1 LTGRV
6 NLRISRERFADRVEA
21 GRTLAALL
29 DRYADR
35 DDVLVLGLPRGGVP
49 VAAEVAGFLDAEL
62 DLLLVRK
69 LGVPGQPE
77 LAMGAIAE
85 VGDTVEVVTN
95 DVVVGRLRIPQADFD
110 AVFRSEREEL
120 ARRSSIYRGDRPPV
134 RIAGKVVIVVD
145 DGLATGSTMRAAVA
159 AVRRHGPAK
168 LIAAIPVG
176 ARESCQ
182 ALAGGVDDVVCALSP
197 TPFHAVRQGYRD
209 FRQTSDEE
217 VLAALSRL
225 RTR

>member
-1 LTGRV
+1 LTCGV
-6 NLRISRERFADRVEA
+6 NLRIGRERFADRVEA
-21 GRTLAALL
+21 GRALAALL
-29 DRYADR
+29 DHYSRR
-35 DDVLVLGLPRGGVP
+35 DDVLVLALPRGGVP
-49 VAAEVAGFLDAEL
+49 VAAEVADTLSAEL

-85 VGDTVEVVTN
+85 VGDSVEVVTN
-95 DVVVGRLRIPQADFD
+95 DVVVSRLRIPQADFD
-110 AVFRSEREEL
+110 AVYRSEREEL
-120 ARRSSIYRGDRPPV
+120 ARRSTIYRGDRPRVP
-134 RIAGKVVIVVD
+134 IAGKIVIVVD
-145 DGLATGSTMRAAVA
+145 DGLATGSTMRAALA
-159 AVRRHGPAK
+159 AVRRHQPAE

-176 ARESCQ
+176 AAESCQ
-182 ALAGGVDDVVCALSP
+182 ALAGGVDHVVCALTP

-209 FRQTSDEE
+209 FRQTSDAE